1 MLPRMAFPTWLPF
14 LLGLLTA
21 IGPLATDMYLP
32 AFGAIEAG
40 FAAPP
45 GSVQITLA
53 AWFAGLCIGQMTQG
67 TLSDRFGRRRPL
79 IVGTVLFSIACV
91 GCALATDMATLS
103 AFRFASAFGGAA
115 GMVIP
120 RAVVRDMAEGHAA
133 ARIMSKL
140 MLVMGAGP
148 ILAPSLGGLLLGV
161 GSWRL
166 IFWVCAAYGLFCG
179 AIAWK
184 LLPETLPVSAR
195 VRLGPGALMARYAH
209 VLSERG
215 FLTHALMG
223 GCAMFGMFAYLAG
236 SPQVFVQQFGLP
248 AQFYGGLFGVC
259 AAGFIAASQI
269 NPWAVMRF
277 GAGRVIDVSTKVFL
291 LATAAMLGFAL
302 SGGWGGWLPLAV
314 CAFFSMS
321 SQGFTTPNAVV
332 GALARHAAHAGS
344 ASALMGTMQFG
355 LGAVAAGLVGVLSDG
370 SARPMGA
377 LMLLGAIGANLAA
390 LARPRRA

>member
-1 MLPRMAFPTWLPF
+1 MSFPVWLPF

-32 AFGAIEAG
+32 AFDAIEHGFGTPAG
-40 FAAPP
+40 TA
-45 GSVQITLA
+45 QITLS
-53 AWFAGLCIGQMTQG
+53 AWFAGLCVGQMTQG

-79 IVGTVLFSIACV
+79 IVGTLVFSLACA
-91 GCALATDMATLS
+91 GCALATDIPTL
-103 AFRFASAFGGAA
+103 ALFRMLSAFGGAA

-148 ILAPSLGGLLLGV
+148 IRAPSLGGLLLGV

-166 IFWVCAAYGLFCG
+166 IFWVCGAYGLFC
-179 AIAWK
+179 ALIAWK
-184 LLPETLPVSAR
+184 ILPETLPPSAR
-195 VRLGPGALMARYAH
+195 VKLGPGALMSRYAH
-209 VLSERG
+209 ILSERG
-215 FLTHALMG
+215 FITHALMG
-223 GCAMFGMFAYLAG
+223 GFAMFGMFAYLGG
-236 SPQVFVQQFGLP
+236 SPQVFVQLFGLP
-248 AQFYGGLFGVC
+248 PGFYGALFGVC

-269 NPWAVMRF
+269 NPWLVMRF
-277 GAGRVIDVSTKVFL
+277 GADRVVRISTKVFL
-291 LATAAMLGFAL
+291 LATACMFAFAL
-302 SGGWGGWLPLAV
+302 TKGWGGWLPLAV

-332 GALARHAAHAGS
+332 GALQRHAAHAGS

-355 LGAVAAGLVGVLSDG
+355 LGAIAAAAVGLLSDG
-370 SARPMGA
+370 TARPMGV
-377 LMLLGAIGANLAA
+377 LMLVGAIGSNVAEA
-390 LARPRRA
+390 LRPRRA